1 MMAHC
6 MTSVD
11 RKKKDLLPLLKKML
25 NSVKDID
32 HSFILRLLE
41 PFDSEDKR
49 ERDHLKMVLH
59 RTDMESLWCRSLGPF
74 CSKIYK

>member
-41 PFDSEDKR
+41 PFDFEDKR

-59 RTDMESLWCRSLGPF
+59 RTDMESLWCRSFLF
-74 CSKIYK
+74 ENL